1 VSPYPTIS
9 IDVGE
14 LSKGGV
20 MKRAQHIAVAEME
33 ISVPSTLRNDLYQAG
48 YVHAMRGGR
57 LNKIEYFK
65 LSFREGFRAAKLQMR
80 HERRKEGIIDFP
92 LHGRMKIKSL

>member
-1 VSPYPTIS
+1 
-9 IDVGE
+9 
-14 LSKGGV
+14 
-20 MKRAQHIAVAEME
+20 MKRAQRMAVAEME

-48 YVHAMRGGR
+48 YVHAMRGGQ

-80 HERRKEGIIDFP
+80 HMRRKGGIIDFP
-92 LHGRMKIKSL
+92 MQGKMKFRTL

>member
-1 VSPYPTIS
+1 
-9 IDVGE
+9 
-14 LSKGGV
+14 
-20 MKRAQHIAVAEME
+20 MKRAQRMAVAEME

-48 YVHAMRGGR
+48 YAHAMRGGQ

-80 HERRKEGIIDFP
+80 HMRRKGGIIDFP
-92 LHGRMKIKSL
+92 MHGKMKIRTL